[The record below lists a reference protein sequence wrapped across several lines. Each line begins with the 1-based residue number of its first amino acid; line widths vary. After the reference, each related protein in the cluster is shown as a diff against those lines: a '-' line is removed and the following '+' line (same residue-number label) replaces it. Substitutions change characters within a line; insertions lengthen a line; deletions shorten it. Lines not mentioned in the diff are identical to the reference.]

1 MKTLASIIIIV
12 TFLAFD
18 FYPQQ
23 KSTITFKVVL
33 QKPIPENES
42 VFIMGD
48 FNAWDPGNMGYGNSG
63 WELAIELKKDS
74 TGIFSTTQEFDLGDT
89 MKYLYTRGSHYST
102 EYSFDGRQRNDR
114 QIVAEKSKTI
124 VDTIET
130 WRDYYLTEVKN
141 VILIPLEKQSPE
153 KMVMDG
159 KPRTNYGSLLYDE
172 EMRNTFASGYRISNT
187 INKIPPNLS
196 DIISFPFVISD
207 APDNS
212 IIIIAG
218 KREHSNKWSIFVD
231 KNNDNGIDESEFV
244 SEALEK
250 TDTTL
255 KKEDTLKV
263 AYDKLID
270 DKIEID
276 TVTFIVGSYSK
287 PLLDQYRS
295 SSREDAPVIVYGLFF
310 DLREGTFLEGDK
322 EFKISVFNILPGSSY
337 GFKSFFMMAIDLN
350 NDDKYDFSKGSLE
363 NIQVY
368 KESIDKPINLDD
380 VDINIL
386 DIDNH
391 GNWIKVFVSEKIKTE
406 VRSTIPG
413 NPAPEWEGISLTGEN
428 VSSKS
433 LSGKYILLDFWAT
446 WCKPCVEELKN
457 IKQAHKDFANNELKI
472 VGILIDE
479 NKEKVQSFIVSN
491 QISWLQIFDSSSTI
505 KNKFSVNGIPDPILI
520 SPDGKIVERGQTL
533 RGSNLYETLK
543 KYLE

>member
-1 MKTLASIIIIV
+1 MRILKYFLFLPIF
-12 TFLAFD
+12 TFA
-18 FYPQQ
+18 QQ
-23 KSTITFKVVL
+23 EKVVITFNAVL
-33 QKPIPENES
+33 INPIPETES

-74 TGIFSTTQEFDLGDT
+74 NGIFSTTQEFDLGDT
-89 MKYLYTRGSHYST
+89 VKYLYTRGSHYST
-102 EYSFDGRQRNDR
+102 EYSLDGRQRNER
-114 QIVAEKSKTI
+114 QLVAEKSKTI

-141 VILIPLEKQSPE
+141 IILIPLEKQSPE

-172 EMRNTFASGYRISNT
+172 EMRNTFASGYRISNQ

-196 DIISFPFVISD
+196 DIISFPFVISN

-218 KREHSNKWSIFVD
+218 KRENSNRWSIFVD

-295 SSREDAPVIVYGLFF
+295 SLREDAPVMVYGLYF
-310 DLREGTFLEGDK
+310 DLREGVFLEGAK
-322 EFKISVFNILPGSSY
+322 EFKISVSSILPGSSY
-337 GFKSFFMMAIDLN
+337 GFKSFFILAIDLN
-350 NDDKYDFSKGSLE
+350 NDSKYDFSKGSLE
-363 NIQVY
+363 NNQVY
-368 KESIDKPINLDD
+368 KESMGKPINLGDF
-380 VDINIL
+380 DINML
-386 DIDNH
+386 DIDND
-391 GNWIKVFVSEKIKTE
+391 GNWIKVFTSEKIKTE
-406 VRSTIPG
+406 ISNTTPG
-413 NPAPEWEGISLTGEN
+413 NPAPEWEGMSLTGEK

-433 LSGKYILLDFWAT
+433 LRGKYILLDFWAT
-446 WCKPCVEELKN
+446 WCKPCIEE
-457 IKQAHKDFANNELKI
+457 IKTIKIAHQDFSVDKLEI
-472 VGILIDE
+472 IGILVDE
-479 NKEKVQSFIVSN
+479 NKEKVQSFIGNN
-491 QISWLQIFDSSSTI
+491 QITWLQIFDDASTI
-505 KNKFSVNGIPDPILI
+505 KNKFSVNGIPDPILL

-533 RGSNLYETLK
+533 RGSNLHETLK

>member
-1 MKTLASIIIIV
+1 MRILKYFLLLPIF
-12 TFLAFD
+12 TFA
-18 FYPQQ
+18 QQ
-23 KSTITFKVVL
+23 EKVVITFNAVL
-33 QKPIPENES
+33 INPIPETES

-63 WELAIELKKDS
+63 WELAIELKKNS

-89 MKYLYTRGSHYST
+89 VKYLYTRGSHYST
-102 EYSFDGRQRNDR
+102 EYSLDGRQRNER
-114 QIVAEKSKTI
+114 QLVAEKSKTI

-153 KMVMDG
+153 KMIMDG

-322 EFKISVFNILPGSSY
+322 EFKISVSNILPGSSY

-406 VRSTIPG
+406 ISNTTPG
-413 NPAPEWEGISLTGEN
+413 NPAPEWEGMSLTGEK

-433 LSGKYILLDFWAT
+433 KGGKYILLDFWAT
-446 WCKPCVEELKN
+446 WCKPCIEELKN
-457 IKQAHKDFANNELKI
+457 IKQTHKDFANNELKI

-520 SPDGKIVERGQTL
+520 SPDGKIVERGEAL
-533 RGSNLYETLK
+533 RGVNLSKTLK